1 MNYKQK
7 IVNDPVHGFINIPLN
22 LAAELIEHGYVQR
35 LRNIKQLSLSYLV
48 YPGACHNRFQ
58 HALGAMYLMMQAID
72 VLRMK
77 GCEITDEE
85 SEAAICA
92 ILLHDIGHGPFS
104 HALEHSIINED
115 VGHEEI
121 SAILMHEINMQMNGR
136 LYLAIAIFNNT
147 YHKKFLHQL
156 VSSQLDV
163 DRLDYLSRDSFF
175 SGVAE
180 GMIGLGRII
189 KMLNVVDDELVVEAK
204 GIYSIEKF
212 LISRHLMYW
221 QVYLHKTVLAAEKIL
236 VNILRRAKELS
247 RSGNNLFAT
256 PALQFFLNNT
266 VTLDEFGKY
275 INNEQPLNHF
285 VNLSDCD
292 IESAIKVWYSHKDF
306 VLSQLCKM
314 LINRKLF
321 RCRLSDNPFKP
332 ENIEDIRQ
340 KTKSVLSLTDED
352 IDYFVSHETVSTKAY
367 TPKSENIKILYPNGE
382 LVDIANVSAM
392 LTAAVFSAPTTKYAL
407 CYCKNNQSS
416 LMSGY

>member
-1 MNYKQK
+1 MSYKQK
-7 IVNDPVHGFINIPLN
+7 IVNDPVHGFINIPSN
-22 LAAELIEHGYVQR
+22 LAAELIEHRYVQR

-58 HALGAMYLMMQAID
+58 HALGAMCLMIQAID
-72 VLRMK
+72 VLRAK
-77 GCEITDEE
+77 GCEINDEE
-85 SEAAICA
+85 SEAAVCA

-104 HALEHSIINED
+104 HSLEHSIISEE

-121 SAILMHEINMQMNGR
+121 SAILMHEINMQMDGR

-221 QVYLHKTVLAAEKIL
+221 QVYLHKTVLASEKIL
-236 VNILRRAKELS
+236 VNILRRAKQLAHKGE
-247 RSGNNLFAT
+247 NLFAT
-256 PALQFFLNNT
+256 SALQFFLNKNI
-266 VTLDEFGKY
+266 TLDEFGKY
-275 INNEQPLNHF
+275 INAELPLEHF

-292 IESAIKVWYSHKDF
+292 IESAIKVWCLHKDF

-321 RCRLSDNPFKP
+321 RCELSESPFNSEKI
-332 ENIEDIRQ
+332 ENIRQ
-340 KTKSVLSLTDED
+340 KTKSMLNINDED
-352 IDYFVSHETVSTKAY
+352 IDYFICHETVSSKAY
-367 TPKSENIKILYPNGE
+367 TPKSENIKILYPNGN

-392 LTAAVFSAPTTKYAL
+392 LTAAVFSAPTTKYSL
-407 CYCKNNQSS
+407 CYCK
-416 LMSGY
+416 

>member
-1 MNYKQK
+1 MSYKQK
-7 IVNDPVHGFINIPLN
+7 IVNDPVHGFINIPTN
-22 LAAELIEHGYVQR
+22 LAAELIEHRYVQR

-58 HALGAMYLMMQAID
+58 HALGAMCLMMQAID
-72 VLRMK
+72 VLRSK

-85 SEAAICA
+85 AEAAICA

-104 HALEHSIINED
+104 HSLEHSIINEE

-121 SAILMHEINMQMNGR
+121 SSILMHEINMQTDGR

-204 GIYSIEKF
+204 GIYSVEKF

-247 RSGNNLFAT
+247 HNGEKLFAS
-256 PALQFFLNNT
+256 PALQFFLNKT
-266 VTLDEFGKY
+266 VSLDEFIKY
-275 INNEQPLNHF
+275 DDAELPLEHF
-285 VNLSDCD
+285 VNLTDCD
-292 IESAIKVWYSHKDF
+292 IESAIKVWSLHNDF

-314 LINRKLF
+314 LINRNLF
-321 RCRLSDNPFKP
+321 RCELSENPFNP
-332 ENIEDIRQ
+332 EKIELIRQ
-340 KTKSVLSLTDED
+340 KTKSHLNISTELV
-352 IDYFVSHETVSTKAY
+352 DYFVSCETISSKAY
-367 TPKSENIKILYPNGE
+367 TPKSENIKILYPNGT
-382 LVDIANVSAM
+382 LVDISNVSAI
-392 LTAAVFSAPTTKYAL
+392 LTAAVFAAPTTKYSL
-407 CYCKNNQSS
+407 CYCKV
-416 LMSGY
+416 G

>member
-7 IVNDPVHGFINIPLN
+7 IINDPVHGFINIPSN
-22 LAAELIEHGYVQR
+22 LAAELIEHRYVQR

-58 HALGAMYLMMQAID
+58 HALGAMYLMIQTID
-72 VLRMK
+72 VLRSK

-85 SEAAICA
+85 AEAAVCA

-104 HALEHSIINED
+104 HSLEYGIINED

-121 SAILMHEINMQMNGR
+121 SAILMHEINMQMDGR

-247 RSGNNLFAT
+247 HNGEKLFAT
-256 PALQFFLNNT
+256 PALQFFLNKT
-266 VTLDEFGKY
+266 ITLGEFRKYFNDEVP
-275 INNEQPLNHF
+275 IEHF
-285 VNLSDCD
+285 INLSDCD
-292 IESAIKVWYSHKDF
+292 IESAIKVWRMHKDF

-314 LINRKLF
+314 LTNRKLF
-321 RCRLSDNPFKP
+321 RCELSENPFNP
-332 ENIEDIRQ
+332 EKIEAIRH
-340 KTKSVLSLTDED
+340 KTQSVLNITDKEV
-352 IDYFVSHETVSTKAY
+352 DYFVNHEAVSSKAY
-367 TPKSENIKILYPNGE
+367 TPKSENIKILYPNGN
-382 LVDIANVSAM
+382 LVDISNVSAM

-407 CYCKNNQSS
+407 CYCKNNSKI
-416 LMSGY
+416 

>member
-7 IVNDPVHGFINIPLN
+7 IVNDPVHGFINIPTN
-22 LAAELIEHGYVQR
+22 LAAELIEHRYVQR

-58 HALGAMYLMMQAID
+58 HALGAMCLMMQAID
-72 VLRMK
+72 VLRSK

-85 SEAAICA
+85 AEAAICA

-104 HALEHSIINED
+104 HSLEHSIINEE

-121 SAILMHEINMQMNGR
+121 SSILMHEINMQLNGR

-204 GIYSIEKF
+204 GIYSVEKF

-247 RSGNNLFAT
+247 HNGEKLFST
-256 PALQFFLNNT
+256 PALQFFLNKT
-266 VTLDEFGKY
+266 VTLDEFIKY
-275 INNEQPLNHF
+275 IDGELPLEHF
-285 VNLSDCD
+285 VNLTDCD
-292 IESAIKVWYSHKDF
+292 IESAIKVWSLHTDF

-321 RCRLSDNPFKP
+321 RCELSENPFNP
-332 ENIEDIRQ
+332 EKIELIRQ
-340 KTKSVLSLTDED
+340 KTQSHLNISDTLV
-352 IDYFVSHETVSTKAY
+352 DYFVSCETISSKAY
-367 TPKSENIKILYPNGE
+367 TPKSENIKILYPNGT
-382 LVDIANVSAM
+382 LVDISNVSAI
-392 LTAAVFSAPTTKYAL
+392 LTAAVFAAPTTKYSL
-407 CYCKNNQSS
+407 CYCKISRK
-416 LMSGY
+416 

>member
-7 IVNDPVHGFINIPLN
+7 IVNDPVHGFINIPSN
-22 LAAELIEHGYVQR
+22 LAAELIEHSYVQR

-58 HALGAMYLMMQAID
+58 HALGAMYLMLQAID
-72 VLRMK
+72 ILRSK

-85 SEAAICA
+85 SEAAVCA

-104 HALEHSIINED
+104 HSLEHSIINED
-115 VGHEEI
+115 TGHEEI
-121 SAILMHEINMQMNGR
+121 SSILMHEINMQMNGR
-136 LYLAIAIFNNT
+136 LYLAITIFNNT

-247 RSGNNLFAT
+247 HRGENLFAA
-256 PALQFFLNNT
+256 PSLQFFLKNT
-266 VTLDEFGKY
+266 VTLDEFRKY
-275 INNEQPLNHF
+275 FNSELPLEHF
-285 VNLSDCD
+285 VNLTDCD
-292 IESAIKVWYSHKDF
+292 IESAIKVWCLNKDF

-321 RCRLSDNPFKP
+321 RCRLSENPFDT
-332 ENIEDIRQ
+332 ENIEAIRQ
-340 KTKSVLSLTDED
+340 KTKSSLCISDED
-352 IDYFVSHETVSTKAY
+352 IDYFVSHETVSSKAY
-367 TPKSENIKILYPNGE
+367 TPKSENIKILYHNGN
-382 LVDIANVSAM
+382 LVDIANVSAI
-392 LTAAVFSAPTTKYAL
+392 LTAAVFAAPTTKYAL
-407 CYCKNNQSS
+407 CYCKNN
-416 LMSGY
+416 LHGLK

>member
-1 MNYKQK
+1 
-7 IVNDPVHGFINIPLN
+7 
-22 LAAELIEHGYVQR
+22 
-35 LRNIKQLSLSYLV
+35 
-48 YPGACHNRFQ
+48 
-58 HALGAMYLMMQAID
+58 MMQAID
-72 VLRMK
+72 VLRSK

-85 SEAAICA
+85 SEAAVCA

-104 HALEHSIINED
+104 HSLEHGIISEE

-121 SAILMHEINMQMNGR
+121 SAILMHEINMQMDGR
-136 LYLAIAIFNNT
+136 LYLAIAIFNNM

-180 GMIGLGRII
+180 GMIGLERII
-189 KMLNVVDDELVVEAK
+189 KMLNVIDDELVVEAK

-236 VNILRRAKELS
+236 VNILRRAKELAHK
-247 RSGNNLFAT
+247 GENLFAT
-256 PALQFFLNNT
+256 PALRFFLNNDI
-266 VTLDEFGKY
+266 TLDEFRKY
-275 INNEQPLNHF
+275 FDSELPLNHF
-285 VNLSDCD
+285 VNLTDCD
-292 IESAIKVWYSHKDF
+292 VESAIKVWRSHKDF

-321 RCRLSDNPFKP
+321 RCRISEIPFKS
-332 ENIEDIRQ
+332 EYIETIRKNTQ
-340 KTKSVLSLTDED
+340 STLCISNED

-367 TPKSENIKILYPNGE
+367 TPRSENIKILYPNGE
-382 LVDIANVSAM
+382 LVDIANVSAI
-392 LTAAVFSAPTTKYAL
+392 LTAAVFAAPTTKYAL
-407 CYCKNNQSS
+407 CYCKNN
-416 LMSGY
+416 L

>member
-7 IVNDPVHGFINIPLN
+7 IVNDPVHGFINIPAN
-22 LAAELIEHGYVQR
+22 FAAELIEHSYVQR

-72 VLRMK
+72 VLRSK

-85 SEAAICA
+85 SEAAVCA

-104 HALEHSIINED
+104 HSLEHSIISEE

-121 SAILMHEINMQMNGR
+121 SAILMHEINMQMDGR

-189 KMLNVVDDELVVEAK
+189 KMLNVINDELVVEAK

-236 VNILRRAKELS
+236 VNILRRAKELAHK
-247 RSGNNLFAT
+247 GENLFAT
-256 PALQFFLNNT
+256 PALKFFLNNNI
-266 VTLDEFGKY
+266 TLDEFRKY
-275 INNEQPLNHF
+275 FNNELPLEHF
-285 VNLSDCD
+285 VNLTDCD
-292 IESAIKVWYSHKDF
+292 IESAIKVWRSHKDF
-306 VLSQLCKM
+306 VLSHLCKM

-321 RCRLSDNPFKP
+321 RCRLSEKPFNH
-332 ENIEDIRQ
+332 EYIEAIRQ
-340 KTKSVLSLTDED
+340 KTKSTLGISNED

-382 LVDIANVSAM
+382 LVDVAKVSAI
-392 LTAAVFSAPTTKYAL
+392 LTAAVFAAPTTKYAL
-407 CYCKNNQSS
+407 CYCKK
-416 LMSGY
+416 

>member
-1 MNYKQK
+1 
-7 IVNDPVHGFINIPLN
+7 
-22 LAAELIEHGYVQR
+22 
-35 LRNIKQLSLSYLV
+35 KQLSLSYLV

-58 HALGAMYLMMQAID
+58 HALGAMHLMMQAID
-72 VLRMK
+72 VLRSK

-85 SEAAICA
+85 SEAAVCA

-104 HALEHSIINED
+104 HSLEHGIISEE

-121 SAILMHEINMQMNGR
+121 SAILMHEINMQMDGR
-136 LYLAIAIFNNT
+136 LYLAIAIFNNM

-180 GMIGLGRII
+180 GMIGLERII
-189 KMLNVVDDELVVEAK
+189 KMLNVIDDELVVEAK

-236 VNILRRAKELS
+236 VNILRRAKELAHK
-247 RSGNNLFAT
+247 GENLFAT
-256 PALQFFLNNT
+256 PALRFFLNNDI
-266 VTLDEFGKY
+266 TLDEFRKY
-275 INNEQPLNHF
+275 FDSELPLNHF
-285 VNLSDCD
+285 VNLTDCD
-292 IESAIKVWYSHKDF
+292 VESAIKVWRSHKDF

-321 RCRLSDNPFKP
+321 RCRISEIPFKS
-332 ENIEDIRQ
+332 EYIETIRKNTQ
-340 KTKSVLSLTDED
+340 STLCISNED

-367 TPKSENIKILYPNGE
+367 TPRSENIKILYPNGE
-382 LVDIANVSAM
+382 LVDIANVSAI
-392 LTAAVFSAPTTKYAL
+392 LTAAVFAAPTTKYAL
-407 CYCKNNQSS
+407 CYCKNN
-416 LMSGY
+416 L

>member
-1 MNYKQK
+1 MPYKQK
-7 IVNDPVHGFINIPLN
+7 IVNDPVHGFITIPTN
-22 LAAELIEHGYVQR
+22 LAAELIEHPYVQR

-58 HALGAMYLMMQAID
+58 HALGAMCLMMQAID
-72 VLRMK
+72 TLRAK
-77 GCEITDEE
+77 GCEITEDEA
-85 SEAAICA
+85 EAAACA

-104 HALEHSIINED
+104 HSLEHSIINEE
-115 VGHEEI
+115 VSHEEI
-121 SAILMHEINMQMNGR
+121 SSILMHEMNMQMHGK

-247 RSGNNLFAT
+247 HNGETLFAT
-256 PALQFFLNNT
+256 PSLQFFLHKN
-266 VTLDEFGKY
+266 VTLDEFIKPFDGKLPLEHF
-275 INNEQPLNHF
+275 INLT
-285 VNLSDCD
+285 DCD
-292 IESAIKVWYSHKDF
+292 IESAIKVWCSHNDF
-306 VLSQLCKM
+306 VLSRLCNM
-314 LINRKLF
+314 LTKRKLF
-321 RCRLSDNPFKP
+321 RCELSENPFNSEK
-332 ENIEDIRQ
+332 IEAIRK
-340 KTKSVLSLTDED
+340 KTKTILDIANSN
-352 IDYFVSHETVSTKAY
+352 IDYFVSHETVSSKAY
-367 TPKSENIKILYPNGE
+367 TPKSENIKILYPNGT
-382 LVDIANVSAM
+382 LVDISKVSAI
-392 LTAAVFSAPTTKYAL
+392 LTAAVFSAPTTKYSL
-407 CYCKNNQSS
+407 CYCK
-416 LMSGY
+416 

>member
-1 MNYKQK
+1 MAYKQK
-7 IVNDPVHGFINIPLN
+7 IVNDPVHGFINIPTN
-22 LAAELIEHGYVQR
+22 LASELIEHRYVQR

-58 HALGAMYLMMQAID
+58 HALGAMCLMMQAID
-72 VLRMK
+72 VLRSK

-85 SEAAICA
+85 AEAAICA

-104 HALEHSIINED
+104 HSLEHSIISKD
-115 VGHEEI
+115 VGHEQI
-121 SAILMHEINMQMNGR
+121 SAILMHDINMQTDGR
-136 LYLAIAIFNNT
+136 LHLAIAIFNNT

-204 GIYSIEKF
+204 GIYSVEKF

-236 VNILRRAKELS
+236 INILRRAKQLS
-247 RSGNNLFAT
+247 QNGEKLFAT
-256 PALQFFLNNT
+256 PALQFFLTQNL
-266 VTLDEFGKY
+266 TLDEFVKY
-275 INNEQPLNHF
+275 FGDELPLEHF
-285 VNLSDCD
+285 VNLTDCD
-292 IESAIKVWYSHKDF
+292 IESAIKVWCSHKDF
-306 VLSQLCKM
+306 ILSKLCQM

-321 RCRLSDNPFKP
+321 RCQLSETPFDAEK
-332 ENIEDIRQ
+332 IEEIRQ
-340 KTKSVLSLTDED
+340 KTISRFNISDQDV
-352 IDYFVSHETVSTKAY
+352 DYFVSHETVSNKAY
-367 TPKSENIKILYPNGE
+367 TPKSENIKILYPDGT
-382 LVDIANVSAM
+382 LVDIAKVSAI
-392 LTAAVFSAPTTKYAL
+392 LTAAVFSAPTTKYSL
-407 CYCKNNQSS
+407 CYCKNN
-416 LMSGY
+416 

>member
-1 MNYKQK
+1 MTYKQK
-7 IVNDPVHGFINIPLN
+7 IVNDPVHGFITIPAN
-22 LAAELIEHGYVQR
+22 LAAELIEHPYVQR

-58 HALGAMYLMMQAID
+58 HALGAMCLMMQAID
-72 VLRMK
+72 VLRAK
-77 GCEITDEE
+77 GCEITSEE
-85 SEAAICA
+85 AEAAACA

-104 HALEHSIINED
+104 HSLEHSIINEN

-121 SAILMHEINMQMNGR
+121 SSILMHEINMQMQGK

-221 QVYLHKTVLAAEKIL
+221 QVYLHKTVLAGEKIL

-247 RSGNNLFAT
+247 HEGETLFAS
-256 PALQFFLNNT
+256 PALQFFLHKNI
-266 VTLDEFGKY
+266 TLDEFTKHFDGTSPLEHF
-275 INNEQPLNHF
+275 INLT
-285 VNLSDCD
+285 DCD
-292 IESAIKVWYSHKDF
+292 IESAIKVWCSHDDF

-314 LINRKLF
+314 LTKRRLF
-321 RCRLSDNPFKP
+321 RCELSENPFDVEK
-332 ENIEDIRQ
+332 IEAINK
-340 KTKSVLSLTDED
+340 KTKISLEISDSE
-352 IDYFVSHETVSTKAY
+352 IDYFVCHETVSSKAY
-367 TPKSENIKILYPNGE
+367 TPKSENIKILYPNGN
-382 LVDIANVSAM
+382 LVDISKVSAI

-407 CYCKNNQSS
+407 CYCK
-416 LMSGY
+416 